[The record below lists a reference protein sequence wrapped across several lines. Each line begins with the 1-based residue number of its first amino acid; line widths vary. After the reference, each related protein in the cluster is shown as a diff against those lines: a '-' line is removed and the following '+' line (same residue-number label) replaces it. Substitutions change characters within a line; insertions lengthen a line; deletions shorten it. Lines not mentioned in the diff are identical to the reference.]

1 MPTYSFHHEES
12 GETIDLYL
20 DLKQPAA
27 AYRQQVR
34 DGKVYR
40 RVYTTPQMRVSVAIN
55 DGTLADYKRVTEGKG
70 RLTVNEMAA
79 VSKEM
84 AEKRATK
91 EGTENVKGEFYRH
104 YEKKIGAK
112 HKDEVRQTKLKKA
125 HKSLKRFGV
134 NVDMSKS

>member
-1 MPTYSFHHEES
+1 MPLYAFHHPES
-12 GETIDLYL
+12 DTYIEVFL
-20 DLKQPAA
+20 DMKQPAA
-27 AYRQQVR
+27 AYQRQER

-40 RVYTTPQMRVSVAIN
+40 RVYEVPQMTICTKIN

-91 EGTENVKGEFYRH
+91 EGEENVKGEFYRH
-104 YEKKIGAK
+104 YEQKIGRK
-112 HKDEVRQTKLKKA
+112 HKDEIRQQKIKRA
-125 HKSLKRFGV
+125 RKSLKKFGV
-134 NVDMSKS
+134 NVDMRKS